1 MAATTLGLKLVLEG
15 GNLKSPWV
23 IDTTT
28 EDGYEFVKLSL
39 SCRSFASLCGADM
52 STRAPLK
59 NNSFRERLADLRD
72 TEIVKL
78 MKTANEARAVKLSRK
93 EFVDE
98 IDKFTVVHVPGFPS
112 NNGFVDGAA
121 IKVLV
126 SLSSLASPSIEATPA
141 NFEFVR
147 LGVRSCFDG
156 PSPKRR
162 RGERRSHGQFEG
174 CPNVRWNEKR
184 AACFVRFR
192 NKDGRWQTKTLTA
205 KTSDIPERLD
215 EHIMEAARLAQHH
228 YDNNHSAADGDDDV
242 DDDLDEN
249 ADEE

>member
-1 MAATTLGLKLVLEG
+1 MAAMTLGLKLVLEG

-28 EDGYEFVKLSL
+28 EDGYVFVKLSL

-59 NNSFRERLADLRD
+59 NNSFLERLAALRD
-72 TEIVKL
+72 SDIAKL
-78 MKTANEARAVKLSRK
+78 LKTANEARGVKLSRK

-98 IDKFTVVHVPGFPS
+98 IDKYIVVNVPGFQS
-112 NNGFVDGAA
+112 SDGFIDGAS
-121 IKVLV
+121 IKLLV
-126 SLSSLASPSIEATPA
+126 SSSSLASPSIEATPA

-174 CPNVRWNEKR
+174 CPNVRWNEKTR
-184 AACFVRFR
+184 GLLCSVQEQ
-192 NKDGRWQTKTLTA
+192 RWPLA
-205 KTSDIPERLD
+205 D
-215 EHIMEAARLAQHH
+215 E
-228 YDNNHSAADGDDDV
+228 DGDGQKIRHSRKTGRAHHGGRA
-242 DDDLDEN
+242 LST
-249 ADEE
+249 ALL

>member
-1 MAATTLGLKLVLEG
+1 MAAMTLGLKLVLEG

-59 NNSFRERLADLRD
+59 NNSFLERLADLRD

-98 IDKFTVVHVPGFPS
+98 IDKYIVAHVPGFPS

-126 SLSSLASPSIEATPA
+126 SSSSLASPSIEATPA

-184 AACFVRFR
+184 ASCFVRFM
-192 NKDGRWQTKTLTA
+192 NKDGRWQSKTLA
-205 KTSDIPERLD
+205 PKRSDVQESVD
-215 EHIMEAARLAQHH
+215 EYIMEAARIAQLHFDNHH
-228 YDNNHSAADGDDDV
+228 CAVDGDDDA
-242 DDDLDEN
+242 DDDADEN
-249 ADEE
+249 ADE

>member
-1 MAATTLGLKLVLEG
+1 MAAMTLGLKLVLEG

-59 NNSFRERLADLRD
+59 NNSFLERLAELRD
-72 TEIVKL
+72 SDIVKL

-98 IDKFTVVHVPGFPS
+98 IDKHIVVHVPGFHS
-112 NNGFVDGAA
+112 SNGFIDGAA

-126 SLSSLASPSIEATPA
+126 SSSSLASPSIEATPA

-184 AACFVRFR
+184 ASCFVRFM
-192 NKDGRWQTKTLTA
+192 NKDGRWQSKTLA
-205 KTSDIPERLD
+205 PKRSDVPETVD
-215 EHIMEAARLAQHH
+215 EYIMEAARIAQLHF
-228 YDNNHSAADGDDDV
+228 DNNHCAVDGDDDA
-242 DDDLDEN
+242 DDDADEN
-249 ADEE
+249 ADE